1 MRKENSK
8 NLYSDEIS
16 LLAEEGS
23 EDYVQLNLRRIQA
36 QRLKFDIP
44 VIGIAGAEGKTT
56 TKRMLSAILSKSN
69 NILETPPNCSST
81 SGVTETLLKLDKSHK
96 LAILE
101 LGIVEPEQFIKAVK
115 VSRPNIAVVTN
126 IGEAHLASM
135 GDKFLIADVK
145 TELVR
150 KLPKDGCAILNIDDD
165 LVSALA
171 NFSPT
176 PRVIKFGLNPNAHF
190 YANKIQYL
198 GPEGIVFY
206 VNSYYPFHL
215 PIFSSTSIYNALTAI
230 SVARY
235 LGVDFAD
242 IQFGLEHKFSLLPH
256 RGNLLKKN
264 GVYILDYTYD
274 ATINSVNR
282 ACESLVQFKPY
293 SQQLILV
300 IGDLSNPGPKKKQAH
315 LKIGYYIAALPIHT
329 IITIGE
335 DAKYIAEGVKRMN
348 YSNKTVKSVR
358 HNDELIQILPDF
370 LTPDAT
376 VLFIGSKD
384 LKLSK
389 PMNEIFGMTDVEK

>member
-206 VNSYYPFHL
+206 VNSHSISRFLVL
-215 PIFSSTSIYNALTAI
+215 PQSIM
-230 SVARY
+230 
-235 LGVDFAD
+235 
-242 IQFGLEHKFSLLPH
+242 P
-256 RGNLLKKN
+256 
-264 GVYILDYTYD
+264 
-274 ATINSVNR
+274 
-282 ACESLVQFKPY
+282 
-293 SQQLILV
+293 
-300 IGDLSNPGPKKKQAH
+300 
-315 LKIGYYIAALPIHT
+315 
-329 IITIGE
+329 
-335 DAKYIAEGVKRMN
+335 
-348 YSNKTVKSVR
+348 
-358 HNDELIQILPDF
+358 
-370 LTPDAT
+370 
-376 VLFIGSKD
+376 
-384 LKLSK
+384 
-389 PMNEIFGMTDVEK
+389 

>member
-1 MRKENSK
+1 MSTKKPE

-16 LLAEEGS
+16 LLPVKDS
-23 EDYVQLNLRRIQA
+23 DDIVHLNLKRILTD
-36 QRLKFDIP
+36 RLKFDIP

-56 TKRMLSAILSKSN
+56 TKRMLSAVLSKTYK
-69 NILETPPNCSST
+69 ILETPPDCSST
-81 SGVTETLLKLDKSHK
+81 TGVTDTLTKLDKSHQ

-101 LGIVEPEQFIKAVK
+101 LGIIKKDQFIKAVK
-115 VSRPNIAVVTN
+115 VSQPNIAVVTN

-135 GDKFLIADVK
+135 GDKYLIANAK

-150 KLPKDGCAILNIDDD
+150 RLPKDGCAILNIDDD

-176 PRVIKFGLNPNAHF
+176 PRVIKFGLNPNAQF

-215 PIFSSTSIYNALTAI
+215 PIYSSTSIYNALTAI

-242 IQFGLEHKFSLLPH
+242 IQFALEQNFSLLPH
-256 RGNLLKKN
+256 RGNLLKKKD
-264 GVYILDYTYD
+264 VYILDYTYD
-274 ATINSVNR
+274 ATVNSVNR

-293 SQQLILV
+293 SHQLILV
-300 IGDLSNPGPKKKQAH
+300 IGDLSNPGPKRKQAH
-315 LKIGYYIAALPIHT
+315 LKIGYYVAAMPIHT
-329 IITIGE
+329 IITVGE

-358 HNDELIQILPDF
+358 NNEELIRILPDF
-370 LTPDAT
+370 LAPDAT
-376 VLFIGSKD
+376 VLFMGSKD
-384 LKLSK
+384 LNFSQ
-389 PMNEIFGMTDVEK
+389 PMNEIFGLVENEA